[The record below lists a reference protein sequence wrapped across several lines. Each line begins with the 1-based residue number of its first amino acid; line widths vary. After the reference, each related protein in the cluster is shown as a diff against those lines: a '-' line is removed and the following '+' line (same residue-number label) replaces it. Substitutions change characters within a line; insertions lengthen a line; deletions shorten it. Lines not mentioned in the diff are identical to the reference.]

1 MEALYMGK
9 VYGSVT
15 QLIGGTPIVKLNNV
29 VGEDMADVYV
39 KLEWF
44 NPGGSVKDRI
54 ALNMINK
61 AEESGKIKPGDT
73 IIEPTSG
80 NTGIGLALV
89 GAALGYKVILTMPD
103 TMSIERRSL
112 LKAYGAQ
119 VMLTPGAEGMN
130 GAIKLAKDLAQEKGY
145 FLPQQ
150 FENLDN
156 PDIHRKTTAQEIL
169 ADMGTDIDAFVASI
183 GTGGTITGIG
193 EVLKE
198 AIPILEIVAVE
209 PTGSAVLSGQP
220 KGPHKIQGIGAGF
233 IPDVLNTA
241 IYTSIEL
248 VDNDQAMEM
257 AREVAKQEGVL
268 VGISSG
274 ANIAAAI
281 AVAKRLGKG
290 KKVLTISPS
299 NGERYLSTELYQ
311 S

>member
-1 MEALYMGK
+1 MGK
-9 VYGSVT
+9 VYGSIT
-15 QLIGGTPIVKLNNV
+15 QLIGGTPIVKLNNI
-29 VGEDMADVYV
+29 VGEDVADIYV

-54 ALNMINK
+54 ALNMIKK
-61 AEESGKIKPGDT
+61 AEAAGKIKPGDT

-112 LKAYGAQ
+112 LKAYGAE
-119 VMLTPGAEGMN
+119 VKLTPGAEGMN
-130 GAIKLAKDLAQEKGY
+130 GAIKLAKDLSEENGY

-150 FENLDN
+150 FENLAN
-156 PDIHRKTTAQEIL
+156 PEIHRTTTAKEIL
-169 ADMGTDIDAFVASI
+169 EDMGTDIDAFVAAV
-183 GTGGTITGIG
+183 GTGGTITGVG

-198 AIPILEIVAVE
+198 AIPNIEIVAVE
-209 PTGSAVLSGQP
+209 PTGSAVLSGKP

-233 IPDVLNTA
+233 APEVLNTE

-248 VDNDQAMEM
+248 VDNDQAMET
-257 AREVAKQEGVL
+257 ARQVAKQEGVL

-290 KKVLTISPS
+290 KKVLTLSPS
-299 NGERYLSTELYQ
+299 NGERYLSTELYL
-311 S
+311 

>member
-1 MEALYMGK
+1 MKKIYE
-9 VYGSVT
+9 SVT
-15 QLIGGTPIVKLNNV
+15 ELIGKTPIVKLNNV
-29 VGEDMADVYV
+29 VGEDMADIYV
-39 KLEWF
+39 KLEWM

-54 ALNMINK
+54 ALNMIKK
-61 AEESGKIKPGDT
+61 AEEAGKLKPGDT

-112 LKAYGAQ
+112 LKAYGAE
-119 VMLTPGAEGMN
+119 VKLTPGAEGMN

-150 FENLDN
+150 FENLAN
-156 PDIHRKTTAQEIL
+156 PEVHRGTTAKEIL
-169 ADMGTDIDAFVASI
+169 ADMGTDIDAFVAAI
-183 GTGGTITGIG
+183 GTGGTITGVG

-198 AIPILEIVAVE
+198 AIPGIEIVAVE
-209 PTGSAVLSGQP
+209 PTGSAVLSGKP

-233 IPDVLNTA
+233 TPDILNTA
-241 IYTSIEL
+241 VYSSIEL
-248 VDNDQAMEM
+248 VENEQAMET
-257 AREVAKQEGVL
+257 AREVAKQEGLL

-290 KKVLTISPS
+290 KKVLTLSPS

>member
-1 MEALYMGK
+1 MGK

-15 QLIGGTPIVKLNNV
+15 ELVGRTPIVKLNNIG
-29 VGEDMADVYV
+29 GEDIADIYV
-39 KLEWF
+39 KLEWM

-54 ALNMINK
+54 ALNMIQK
-61 AEESGKIKPGDT
+61 AQKAGKIKPGDT

-112 LKAYGAQ
+112 LKAYGAE
-119 VMLTPGAEGMN
+119 VKLTPGAEGMN
-130 GAIKLAKDLAQEKGY
+130 GSIKLAKDLAQEKGY

-150 FENLDN
+150 FENLAN
-156 PDIHRKTTAQEIL
+156 PEVHRETTAKEIL
-169 ADMGTDIDAFVASI
+169 DDMGTDIDAFVAAI
-183 GTGGTITGIG
+183 GTGGTITGVG
-193 EVLKE
+193 EILKK
-198 AIPILEIVAVE
+198 AISGIEIVAVE
-209 PTGSAVLSGQP
+209 PTGSAVLSGKP

-233 IPDVLNTA
+233 APEVLNTEV
-241 IYTSIEL
+241 YGSIEL
-248 VDNDQAMEM
+248 VDNDQAMET
-257 AREVAKQEGVL
+257 AREVAKQEGLL

-290 KKVLTISPS
+290 KKVLTLSPS
-299 NGERYLSTELYQ
+299 NGERYLSTDLYQ